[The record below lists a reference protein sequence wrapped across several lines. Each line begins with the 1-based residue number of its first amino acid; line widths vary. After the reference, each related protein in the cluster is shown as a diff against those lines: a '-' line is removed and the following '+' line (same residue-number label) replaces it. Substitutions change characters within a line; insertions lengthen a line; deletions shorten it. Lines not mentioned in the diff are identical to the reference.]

1 MPTVVS
7 GSAETG
13 PLDEPAGF
21 SDATSLVNSEARYNP
36 LASFDPYH
44 RKPRRRCLV
53 ASSVALALLVI
64 LGSGLHAG
72 EVGIVHAS
80 ELLETAEHHC
90 ACGMNCGETCCC
102 APKPAEVPS
111 PPAPKVARV
120 ETSAP
125 RETPPCLGAK
135 PCGGGFPIPEIG
147 TIRVRIWASAGID
160 LLGGQSLAVDLLP
173 PPGDDCR
180 RACIVAQI
188 DDPPDW
194 MNAEI
199 R

>member
-1 MPTVVS
+1 MS
-7 GSAETG
+7 GSAGTV

-21 SDATSLVNSEARYNP
+21 SDATCDVDSKSRSNP
-36 LASFDPYH
+36 LVSFDPYH

-53 ASSVALALLVI
+53 ASSIAVALLVI
-64 LGSGLHAG
+64 LGSGLHGG
-72 EVGIVHAS
+72 ELGITHPS
-80 ELLETAEHHC
+80 ELLETPEHHC

-102 APKPAEVPS
+102 APKSAEVPS
-111 PPAPKVARV
+111 PPAPKVAKV

-125 RETPPCLGAK
+125 RETPPCFGAK
-135 PCGGGFPIPEIG
+135 PCRRGFPIPEIG
-147 TIRVRIWASAGID
+147 TIRVRIWASGGID
-160 LLGGQSLAVDLLP
+160 LLGNQSLATDLLA
-173 PPGDDCR
+173 PPGDDSR
-180 RACIVAQI
+180 RACVVARM